1 MNKYLKVPTHNP
13 NVCIRILQLNT
24 ANPFRRSVMAGPS
37 LLQPPPCRGGV
48 ISVHHDPVHGIV
60 TNPGNREW
68 EPFPLSFF
76 VVCPNPIHRV
86 MYIMVNWD
94 PPISQLY
101 TCLVESKTV
110 TPLYSAAPT
119 REGILLRRAG
129 SPLHPFWPPRM
140 VRPRYAG
147 PQLSSFLI
155 P

>member
-68 EPFPLSFF
+68 GRPPLSFF
-76 VVCPNPIHRV
+76 VFCDNPVHRV
-86 MYIMVNWD
+86 MVNWD
-94 PPISQLY
+94 PPISQYLGLPGGIQKGN
-101 TCLVESKTV
+101 TSINCMNDSKES
-110 TPLYSAAPT
+110 PSN
-119 REGILLRRAG
+119 LLE
-129 SPLHPFWPPRM
+129 
-140 VRPRYAG
+140 
-147 PQLSSFLI
+147 I
-155 P
+155 